1 MLPIDQSIEI
11 GRPIVDSPQNTD
23 WATTIDDDRRSPQH
37 IDFGIFGIFGISDI
51 SGLFGIFGLSDI
63 VGLFGISIILG
74 LLGLL
79 DLTGLS
85 VIFLYVMKKL

>member
-1 MLPIDQSIEI
+1 M
-11 GRPIVDSPQNTD
+11 IVS
-23 WATTIDDDRRSPQH
+23 RHRLF
-37 IDFGIFGIFGISDI
+37 FGL